1 MKDIIDEVGPGFLNQ
16 QTVDALTV
24 QLIEMYNQSDLRI
37 KENNEMVKKGDDD
50 DEEDEIEEDMELIKE
65 ENRNEYDL

>member
-1 MKDIIDEVGPGFLNQ
+1 MKDIIDEVGAGFINQ
-16 QTVDALTV
+16 TTVDALTI
-24 QLIEMYNQSDLRI
+24 QLIEMYTQSDQRI

-50 DEEDEIEEDMELIKE
+50 DEEDEVEEDLELVKE

>member
-1 MKDIIDEVGPGFLNQ
+1 
-16 QTVDALTV
+16 
-24 QLIEMYNQSDLRI
+24 
-37 KENNEMVKKGDDD
+37 MVKKGEDD